1 VRLGAWRVQGR
12 GEIVN
17 KLKKKKS
24 LRDEQFSIY
33 RVHQLLFFSNNRRP
47 DGSGFC
53 VAKRLV
59 YLPDCECAIRT

>member
-1 VRLGAWRVQGR
+1 VRLGARRVQGR

-17 KLKKKKS
+17 KLKKKS
-24 LRDEQFSIY
+24 LHDEQYSIY
-33 RVHQLLFFSNNRRP
+33 RVHQLLFFSNNRTP

-59 YLPDCECAIRT
+59 YLPGYECAIRT

>member
-1 VRLGAWRVQGR
+1 VRLGARRVRGR

-17 KLKKKKS
+17 KKKKS
-24 LRDEQFSIY
+24 LHDEQYLIY
-33 RVHQLLFFSNNRRP
+33 RLHQLLFFSNNRTL